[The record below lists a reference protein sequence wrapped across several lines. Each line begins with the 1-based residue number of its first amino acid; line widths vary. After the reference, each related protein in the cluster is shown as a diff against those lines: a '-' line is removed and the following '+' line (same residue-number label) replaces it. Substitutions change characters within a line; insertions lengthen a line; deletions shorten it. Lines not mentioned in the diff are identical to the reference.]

1 MTQKTTR
8 KKRKTKKKPAQKK
21 AAAQKKP
28 NGKPPKP
35 KLKVEYLPLSELAH
49 WPRNPKLHDLEVI
62 KGSMRRFGFTL
73 PVVVDE
79 ATGKLVAGHGR
90 QEALSQM
97 REAGEDPPK
106 NIQVRRGGEWL
117 VPVVR
122 GNEFES
128 EQEAESY
135 LIADNR
141 LVEVG
146 GWDPEM
152 LSAML
157 EGFEGPDLQAIGFS
171 EEELK
176 RIVEMTEEH
185 DPPEKFVQFTA
196 SDVKTNHKCPRCTF
210 EWSE

>member
-1 MTQKTTR
+1 MPQAQTR
-8 KKRKTKKKPAQKK
+8 KKRKTKKKAAQKK
-21 AAAQKKP
+21 AP
-28 NGKPPKP
+28 NGKVPARAKP
-35 KLKVEYLPLSELAH
+35 KLKVEYLGLGELEQ
-49 WPRNPKLHDLEVI
+49 WPRNPKLHDIEVI
-62 KGSMRRFGFTL
+62 KGSIRRFGFTL
-73 PVVVDE
+73 PVVIDE

-97 REAGEDPPK
+97 KVANEDPPK
-106 NIQVRRGGEWL
+106 NIQVRRGEWL

-122 GNEFES
+122 GNEFAS

-152 LSAML
+152 LTAML
-157 EGFEGPDLQAIGFS
+157 EGFEGPDLAAIGFS
-171 EEELK
+171 EEELR
-176 RIVEMTEEH
+176 RIAEMTEEH
-185 DPPEKFVQFTA
+185 EPPEKFVQFTA
-196 SDVKTNHKCPRCTF
+196 SDVKTNHKCPRCNF